1 MRTGTAFF
9 KPVLRAPIPRPILR
23 GHARSG
29 AKSVAETCPT
39 RENRP
44 SSIIDCAAYLDGH
57 RVNTTSI
64 KDAMYL
70 VRSEEPHARNGFAWV
85 GLHEPDATELEELAE
100 VFGLHPL
107 AVEDAVHAHQRPKLE
122 RYEGVTF
129 VVFKTCRYLE
139 HDRLTSTSD
148 VIETGEIMVFLGE
161 DFVVTV
167 RHGDHGTLRPVRRS
181 LEENPELL
189 AMGPAAVLHAI
200 ADQVV
205 DDYLTVAD
213 GVQGDIDE
221 VETSVFTP
229 DRTNEVE
236 RIYHLK
242 REIIELKR
250 AVAPLSAPLRQ
261 LITRPIVPAD
271 IREYFRNVEDHLT
284 RVRDHVSSF
293 DELLSSILQAHLA
306 QVTVA
311 DNKDMRKISAWAA
324 IFAVPTAAT
333 GVYGMNFQYM
343 PELHWRFGYPMVI
356 AVIAMMCFLLY
367 RGFRRNGW
375 L

>member
-29 AKSVAETCPT
+29 AKPVDACETT
-39 RENRP
+39 ERRP

-70 VRSEEPHARNGFAWV
+70 VRSEEPHADSGFAWV
-85 GLHEPDATELEELAE
+85 GLHEPDAAELEELAE

-139 HDRLTSTSD
+139 HDRLTATSE

-181 LEENPELL
+181 LEDNPELL
-189 AMGPAAVLHAI
+189 SMGPAAVLHAI

-324 IFAVPTAAT
+324 IFAVPTAIT
-333 GVYGMNFQYM
+333 GVYGMNFKYM
-343 PELHWRFGYPMVI
+343 PELHWQFGYPTVI
-356 AVIAMMCFLLY
+356 AIIALMCFLLY

>member
-9 KPVLRAPIPRPILR
+9 KPVLRAPIPRPNLR
-23 GHARSG
+23 GHARQ
-29 AKSVAETCPT
+29 ATRANADVREQRET
-39 RENRP
+39 R

-64 KDAMYL
+64 EDTMYL
-70 VRSEEPHARNGFAWV
+70 VRSEETHSSNGFAWV
-85 GLHEPDATELEELAE
+85 GLHEPDAAELEELAE

-139 HDRLTSTSD
+139 HDYLTSTCE

-167 RHGDHGTLRPVRRS
+167 RHGDHGTLRPVRQS
-181 LEENPELL
+181 LERNPELL
-189 AMGPAAVLHAI
+189 ALGPAAVLHAI

-229 DRTNEVE
+229 DRTTEVE
-236 RIYHLK
+236 RISHLK
-242 REIIELKR
+242 REIIERTR

-261 LITRPIVPAD
+261 LITRPLVPTE

-333 GVYGMNFQYM
+333 GVYGMNFDHM
-343 PELHWRFGYPMVI
+343 PELHWRFGYPMVLG
-356 AVIAMMCFLLY
+356 VIVLMCFMLY

>member
-9 KPVLRAPIPRPILR
+9 KPVLRAPIPRSVLR
-23 GHARSG
+23 GNARR
-29 AKSVAETCPT
+29 AAPAADV
-39 RENRP
+39 REAREGRP
-44 SSIIDCAAYLDGH
+44 SAVIDCAAYLDGH
-57 RVNTTSI
+57 RVNTTGVE
-64 KDAMYL
+64 DTMYL
-70 VRSEEPHARNGFAWV
+70 VRSGEAAADNRFAWV
-85 GLHEPDATELEELAE
+85 GLHEPDAAELESLAE

-139 HDRLTSTSD
+139 HDRLTATSEI
-148 VIETGEIMVFLGE
+148 IETGEIMVFLGE

-213 GVQGDIDE
+213 GVQADIDE
-221 VETSVFTP
+221 VETSVFSP
-229 DRTNEVE
+229 DRTDEVE

-261 LITRPIVPAD
+261 LITRSIVPAD

-284 RVRDHVSSF
+284 RVRDHVASF

-306 QVTVA
+306 QLTVA

-333 GVYGMNFQYM
+333 GVYGMNFDYM
-343 PELHWRFGYPMVI
+343 PETHWKLGYPAVILLI
-356 AVIAMMCFLLY
+356 AVMCFLLY